1 MTDFVFYGILFV
13 LILGVMAGIAL
24 MSRVEKAALGNLI
37 SAGCTAIA
45 MLLAL
50 YRYDALTVVTVWI
63 ALGLG
68 FIVGIIGAYRVKMIQ
83 MPQTVAMLNGFG
95 GTASA
100 FVAIV
105 VLFEGTYS
113 GFETIT
119 AGFAL
124 CVGFLT
130 LTGSLIAAGKL
141 HNVLP
146 GKPIVW
152 KQHQLVTVLSIILMV
167 LTIIIM
173 PIVGITTHALVFIL
187 ILLILSGFFGV
198 AFTVRVGGADMPIA
212 ISLLNSLSGIAV
224 SAAGMTV
231 SDPLLVSV
239 GAIIGAAGL
248 VLTQIMCQAMNRSLL
263 SILLSK
269 APDSKGKAV
278 ESKAVAAKDEAVE
291 DKAATAEVDSQETES
306 EGNELAAMKSQ
317 REESSQEPPI
327 DSKDSG
333 DSSGSKDSKDSGDS
347 RDSKDS
353 KDSEVYKGSKNF
365 ENLEASELS
374 PQHILAA
381 AKQVIIVPG
390 YGMALAGAQFL
401 VKQLMDKL
409 EANGVEVKFAIH
421 PVAGRMPGHMN
432 VLLAEVDVPYDKL
445 YEIDDINPQFVD
457 CDAVIVVGANDVI
470 NPAAHTAVDTPIY
483 GLPILDV
490 EKAKHVIVCNYDL
503 KPGYAGVANPLYEA
517 EHTLL
522 MLGDAKESLG
532 KLLLAEEV
540 NLALDVK
547 ADEFTA
553 TIKTAETAS
562 TVEKAGIIGIAE
574 NINGDSSEEN
584 LKDNPQQLL
593 ASAKRVIIVPGYGMA
608 LAGAQLLV
616 KQLMD
621 KLEANGVEVKFAIH
635 PVAGRMPGHM
645 NVLLAEVDVP
655 YDKLYEID
663 DINPQFVD
671 CDAVIVVGA
680 NDVVNPAAHTAV
692 DTPIYGLP
700 ILDVEKAK
708 HVIICNYDL
717 KPGYAG
723 VANPLYE
730 AEHTVLMLGDAKESL
745 AKLL

>member
-1 MTDFVFYGILFV
+1 MV
-13 LILGVMAGIAL
+13 GIAL

-50 YRYDALTVVTVWI
+50 YRYNALTVVTVWI

-68 FIVGIIGAYRVKMIQ
+68 FVVGIIGAYRVKMIQ

-113 GFETIT
+113 GFETVT

-173 PIVGITTHALVFIL
+173 PVVGITTHALVFIL

-269 APDSKGKAV
+269 APDSKGKEAKGKAAAV
-278 ESKAVAAKDEAVE
+278 KVEVVE
-291 DKAATAEVDSQETES
+291 DKTGIAEVDNQGTKS

-327 DSKDSG
+327 DSKDS
-333 DSSGSKDSKDSGDS
+333 KP
-347 RDSKDS
+347 
-353 KDSEVYKGSKNF
+353 N
-365 ENLEASELS
+365 ELS
-374 PQHILAA
+374 PQHILAT

-503 KPGYAGVANPLYEA
+503 KPGYAGVENPLYEA

-522 MLGDAKESLG
+522 MLGDAKESLE
-532 KLLLAEEV
+532 KLLSAEKI

-547 ADEFTA
+547 ADEIMA
-553 TIKTAETAS
+553 PIKTAETAS
-562 TVEKAGIIGIAE
+562 IVENAGVVGIAE
-574 NINGDSSEEN
+574 NVNGDSPEEN
-584 LKDNPQQLL
+584 LKENPQQLL

-608 LAGAQLLV
+608 LAGAQFFV
-616 KQLMD
+616 KQLLD
-621 KLEANGVEVKFAIH
+621 KLEANGTEVKFAIH

-655 YDKLYEID
+655 YDKLYELD
-663 DINPQFVD
+663 EINPQFAD
-671 CDAVIVVGA
+671 CDVVIIIGA

-708 HVIICNYDL
+708 QIIICNYDL

-723 VANPLYE
+723 VDNPLYE
-730 AEHTVLMLGDAKESL
+730 AKNSLLMLGDAKESL
-745 AKLL
+745 SKLL